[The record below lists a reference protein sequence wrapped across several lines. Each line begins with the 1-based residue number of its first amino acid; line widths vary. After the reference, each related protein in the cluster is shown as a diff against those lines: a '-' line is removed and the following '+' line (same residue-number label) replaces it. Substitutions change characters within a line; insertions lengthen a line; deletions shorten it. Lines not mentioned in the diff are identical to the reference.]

1 MKAQVDTIQ
10 RNKKQKPAINEK
22 YEKENPRQI

>member
-10 RNKKQKPAINEK
+10 KKKQKPTINEK
-22 YEKENPRQI
+22 YEKENPMQI